1 MKFGRTSQV
10 ILGIGLFAIGFGSLY
25 TIYLG
30 QESEQEELNSNLSVA
45 QATLPKLVS
54 QKQDLESQLTQLE
67 SDLAEARTSLSNIK
81 VGFPKSVESIEYD
94 EVLVGIAD
102 ECDLE
107 IIKVTATEPADEE
120 VESEPIDEEIESEPV
135 DEEIET
141 VTVTYA
147 VTSFEVGVKGKVVDI
162 LDFVNAIATGDDFT
176 TATAELVSISIPE
189 PLTEAEK
196 EELTEE
202 EIEEAEMPIA
212 TIKIV
217 IYSYKGE

>member
-10 ILGIGLFAIGFGSLY
+10 ILGVGLFAIGFGSLY
-25 TIYLG
+25 SIYLG

-54 QKQDLESQLTQLE
+54 QKQDLESQLTRLE

-94 EVLVGIAD
+94 EVLVRIAD

-120 VESEPIDEEIESEPV
+120 IESEPIDEEV
-135 DEEIET
+135 ET

-147 VTSFEVGVKGKVVDI
+147 ATSFEVGVKGKVVDI

-176 TATAELVSISIPE
+176 TATAKLVSISIPE

-202 EIEEAEMPIA
+202 EIEEAEMPTA
-212 TIKIV
+212 TTKLV